1 MVCLANAHMPSAGH
15 IFRVR
20 HFLFRVAPTLRH
32 TNHTSH
38 IICVHLDS
46 GTVNIG
52 LVMNLLFGRLS
63 SSRFFAFAER
73 NFDEV
78 LNGRFLALYSS
89 NVHINR
95 AGLPATTLLDGTD
108 FVTTD
113 SPATSTLSPMVTP
126 GMIEALG
133 PIYT

>member
-78 LNGRFLALYSS
+78 LNG
-89 NVHINR
+89 
-95 AGLPATTLLDGTD
+95 
-108 FVTTD
+108 
-113 SPATSTLSPMVTP
+113 
-126 GMIEALG
+126 
-133 PIYT
+133 

>member
-95 AGLPATTLLDGTD
+95 AGLPATTLLSGMSL
-108 FVTTD
+108 VTTD
-113 SPATSTLSPMVTP
+113 PAPIVTLLPIRTGPKMVLP
-126 GMIEALG
+126 V
-133 PIYT
+133 PI